1 MPQHARLIHA
11 HRLAM
16 VALLTLSPGACA
28 QTTTSPPSDTPP
40 GQTPEQPK
48 GDLGEAAEVAEIVA
62 QQSDA
67 ELQAL
72 LDALEQVDLETD
84 SMRASLYHVTENF
97 VTGLKE
103 ARTGTLTLRT
113 DRDDEHP
120 SGLALRRFRVDIH
133 SLIFDGQKHDEAT
146 SYIFD
151 GTWLAERI
159 EDEKQ
164 YNKWQLVRPG
174 ERFDPMD
181 KMQGSAIWLPIGLE
195 VDRLQRDYDAAL
207 VPASEFFDGEP
218 MGQTLADVTNAG
230 EGSVQLRLRP
240 RDANDPIEEIR
251 LWFDAASY
259 LPRAHAVLDGE
270 GLQVST
276 LFGVQQNPGDVDATL
291 FDTTD
296 PPAREGWDVTA
307 RPWRG
312 GE

>member
-1 MPQHARLIHA
+1 MPHSARSLLTTL
-11 HRLAM
+11 LAP
-16 VALLTLSPGACA
+16 ALLLALSPAACA
-28 QTTTSPPSDTPP
+28 QTPTPPPTSDQPP

-48 GDLGEAAEVAEIVA
+48 GDVGEAAEAAEIVA
-62 QQSDA
+62 RQADA

-72 LDALEQVDLETD
+72 LDALERVDRETD
-84 SMRASLYHVTENF
+84 SLRAGLYHVTENF

-103 ARTGTLTLRT
+103 TRTGTLTLLTQR
-113 DRDDEHP
+113 DEHP
-120 SGLALRRFRVDIH
+120 SGLALRRFRVDINA
-133 SLIFDGQKHDEAT
+133 LIFDGQKHDEAT

-181 KMQGSAIWLPIGLE
+181 EMQGSAIWLPVGIE
-195 VDRLQRDYDAAL
+195 VDRLRRDYDAAL
-207 VPASEFFDGEP
+207 VPPNEFFEGET

-230 EGSVQLRLRP
+230 DGSVQLRLRP
-240 RDANDPIEEIR
+240 RDPNDPIEEIR
-251 LWFDAASY
+251 LWFDARTY

-276 LFGVQQNPGDVDATL
+276 LFGVKQNPGDVDEAL
-291 FDTTD
+291 FDTAD